1 MFLLVTNR
9 RDITMDFV
17 VAELQRRGLPYF
29 RLNTELL
36 PLSQSTL
43 GVSAMNDW
51 EIELE
56 GKRITG
62 HDVTAAYFRRPGAPQ
77 APETVLD
84 AGERAYIEAE
94 WSSFLKSLY
103 FRLESRWFSD
113 PTQIFLAEDKPR
125 QLLIAR
131 QLGFNIPDT
140 AITNQ
145 LKAAE
150 LLTAE
155 GRAIGK
161 PLRQA
166 VLPGALEKVM
176 FTSRLQPLTEA
187 DAPAL
192 GLAPLIIQAEVP
204 KIYDVR
210 VTVVGAQV
218 FATAIWS
225 QDNEETEV
233 DWRRGSRP
241 DLRHEAIG
249 LPDEVVAQC
258 RELVHCL
265 NLRYGAIDLVC
276 DRDEKLWFLEINPN
290 GQWAWIENQTGYPI
304 AAAIVDELEM
314 IRNGPV

>member
-9 RDITMDFV
+9 RDITLDFV

-36 PLSQSTL
+36 PLSRSTL
-43 GVSAMNDW
+43 GVSAMDDW
-51 EIELE
+51 AIELE

-62 HDVTAAYFRRPGAPQ
+62 RDVTAAYFRRPGAPQ
-77 APETVLD
+77 ASEAVLD

-150 LLTAE
+150 LLTAD

-204 KIYDVR
+204 KKYDVR

-241 DLRHEAIG
+241 DLRHEAIS
-249 LPDEVVAQC
+249 LPDQVAAQC
-258 RELVHCL
+258 RELVHRL

-276 DRDEKLWFLEINPN
+276 GPDEKLWFLEINPN

-314 IRNGPV
+314 IRNGPL

>member
-17 VAELQRRGLPYF
+17 VAELHKRGLPYF

-36 PLSQSTL
+36 PLSQSTM
-43 GVSAMNDW
+43 GVSTMDDW
-51 EIELE
+51 TIELE
-56 GKRITG
+56 GKLITG
-62 HDVTAAYFRRPGAPQ
+62 RDVTAAYFRRPGAPQ
-77 APETVLD
+77 APEFVVD

-103 FRLESRWFSD
+103 FRLEGRWFSD

-125 QLLIAR
+125 QLIIAH
-131 QLGFNIPDT
+131 QLGFNIPST

-145 LKAAE
+145 LKPAE
-150 LLTAE
+150 SLTAE
-155 GRAIGK
+155 GRAVGK

-176 FTSRLQPLTEA
+176 FTSRLHPLTAA

-192 GLAPLIIQAEVP
+192 GLAPLIVQAEVR
-204 KIYDVR
+204 KSYDVR
-210 VTVVGAQV
+210 VTVVGIQV

-225 QDNEETEV
+225 QDKEETEV
-233 DWRRGSRP
+233 DWRRGSHP
-241 DLRHEAIG
+241 DLRHEAIS
-249 LPDEVVAQC
+249 LTDEVVTQC
-258 RELVHCL
+258 RELVRRF

-276 DRDEKLWFLEINPN
+276 DRNKKLWFLENNPN

-314 IRNGPV
+314 IRNGSV